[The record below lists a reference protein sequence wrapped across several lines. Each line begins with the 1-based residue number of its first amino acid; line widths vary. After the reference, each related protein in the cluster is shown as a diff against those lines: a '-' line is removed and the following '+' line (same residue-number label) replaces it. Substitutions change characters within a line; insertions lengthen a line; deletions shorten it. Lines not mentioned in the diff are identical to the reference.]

1 MSCTGK
7 HSRKKHENI
16 QRRDGSVKRDGMI
29 KYLSL
34 LGVICVFLGTTAC
47 FFMKKEK
54 PWVPLALE
62 SGVTPQVATLTEQG
76 TQAYQAKQFDE
87 AKNYFS
93 QAVTAVPQ
101 SGPAHY
107 NYALALY
114 ALGDTEQARQ
124 QFMEAANLA
133 PGDKVIW
140 DSPAL
145 RPYGNVESSGKKM
158 LIPPGAGSG
167 RQGLG
172 GGVGGPGGPR

>member
-1 MSCTGK
+1 M
-7 HSRKKHENI
+7 
-16 QRRDGSVKRDGMI
+16 
-29 KYLSL
+29 KYLAM
-34 LGVICVFLGTTAC
+34 LGVIFLLVGAVAC
-47 FFMKKEK
+47 SKSKAK
-54 PWVPLALE
+54 PLVPLALE
-62 SGVTPQVATLTEQG
+62 SGVKPQAVVLTEQG
-76 TQAYQAKQFDE
+76 TQAYQTREFDN

-93 QAVTAVPQ
+93 QAVATAPQ

-107 NYALALY
+107 NYALALH

-145 RPYGNVESSGKKM
+145 SPYGNVEAPKKKL
-158 LIPPGAGSG
+158 LIPPGGG

-172 GGVGGPGGPR
+172 GVPR

>member
-1 MSCTGK
+1 M
-7 HSRKKHENI
+7 R
-16 QRRDGSVKRDGMI
+16 RRDVSVERDRMM
-29 KYLSL
+29 KYLSMV
-34 LGVICVFLGTTAC
+34 GVIFLFIGPTAC
-47 FFMKKEK
+47 SFFNKEK

-133 PGDKVIW
+133 PGDKAIW

-145 RPYGNVESSGKKM
+145 RPYGNVESPKKK
-158 LIPPGAGSG
+158 LIPPGPG
-167 RQGLG
+167 RQGMG
-172 GGVGGPGGPR
+172 GGTGGPR

>member
-1 MSCTGK
+1 M
-7 HSRKKHENI
+7 
-16 QRRDGSVKRDGMI
+16 
-29 KYLSL
+29 KYLSI
-34 LGVICVFLGTTAC
+34 LGVILLLVGAVAC
-47 FFMKKEK
+47 SKSRAK
-54 PWVPLALE
+54 PLVPLALE
-62 SGVTPQVATLTEQG
+62 SGVKPQAEVLTEQG
-76 TQAYQAKQFDE
+76 TQAYQARQFDD

-93 QAVTAVPQ
+93 QAVATAPQ

-107 NYALALY
+107 NYALALN

-145 RPYGNVESSGKKM
+145 SPFGNVEAPKKKFNQM
-158 LIPPGAGSG
+158 PST

-172 GGVGGPGGPR
+172 GAGTGTR